1 MVLKPFRGRGV
12 PSPAMAVAVVA
23 LVFAVTGVASGQLP
37 NPLPLQDPPPAQQGP
52 TTIVRSAQT
61 QPGNFDARVR
71 CEPGERATGG
81 GVRTLDN
88 TTRLASS
95 QPLDRNGNIADS
107 GDEAAG
113 WQGSAQDSLNFARP
127 VEVFVICER

>member
-37 NPLPLQDPPPAQQGP
+37 NPLPLQDPAPAEQH
-52 TTIVRSAQT
+52 TTIVRSAQGV
-61 QPGNFDARVR
+61 PGPPFETRVM
-71 CEPGERATGG
+71 CEPDERATGG
-81 GVRTLDN
+81 GAGTLDN
-88 TTRLASS
+88 TTRLARS
-95 QPLDRNGNIADS
+95 QPLDRQGNIADS
-107 GDEAAG
+107 GDEAGG
-113 WQGSAQDSLNFARP
+113 WLAVAQDSLNFSRP